1 MNRRLVA
8 ATPVLGLGWIM
19 GSMLRAAHRA
29 DLPSFPNQDA
39 SGVFGVPSMPPL
51 RIVALGDSSMT
62 GPGVAEI
69 DNIWIRRLARS
80 HADRHHVELIS
91 LAVGGAK
98 AQDVIEGQLAEAIDL
113 AADVAV
119 VSVGANDAI
128 RGVAVS
134 RYLSRMHHILGGL
147 EEASGAIMVVG
158 MGDLGSIPRLPP
170 TLRPYLTR
178 RGRRFNAAATR
189 AVGSH
194 PRTIKMYTEGRMT
207 SAFRDDLSM
216 WAADQFHGS
225 DDGHRVFAEEAA
237 AAFGLA
243 YRIAMQ
249 RRSPGGPG

>member
-1 MNRRLVA
+1 MDRRLVA
-8 ATPVLGLGWIM
+8 APPVLGLGWIM
-19 GSMLRAAHRA
+19 GSMLRAAHRS

-39 SGVFGVPSMPPL
+39 SGVFGDPSLPPL
-51 RIVALGDSSMT
+51 RIVALGDSSLT
-62 GPGVAEI
+62 GPGLPEI
-69 DNIWIRRLARS
+69 DSIWIRRIARS
-80 HADRHHVELIS
+80 HAGRHHVELIS

-98 AQDVIEGQLAEAIDL
+98 AQDVVEGQLAEAIDL
-113 AADVAV
+113 AADIAV

-128 RGVAVS
+128 RGVTVS
-134 RYLSRMHHILGGL
+134 RYLSSMHHILEHL
-147 EEASGAIMVVG
+147 EEVSGAIMVVG
-158 MGDLGSIPRLPP
+158 MGDLGSIPRLPS

-189 AVGSH
+189 AVASH

-237 AAFGLA
+237 AAFDLA
-243 YRIAMQ
+243 YRIAM
-249 RRSPGGPG
+249 RRRD

>member
-1 MNRRLVA
+1 MDKRLMA
-8 ATPVLGLGWIM
+8 ATPALGLGWIM

-39 SGVFGVPSMPPL
+39 SGVFGDPSLPRL

-62 GPGVAEI
+62 GPGVQEI
-69 DNIWIRRLARS
+69 DSIWIRRIARA

-91 LAVGGAK
+91 LAVGGSK
-98 AQDVIEGQLAEAIDL
+98 AQDVIEGQLAEAIGL
-113 AADVAV
+113 AADIAV

-128 RGVAVS
+128 RGVTVS
-134 RYLSRMHHILGGL
+134 HYLSSMHHILERL
-147 EEASGAIMVVG
+147 EEVSGAIMVVG
-158 MGDLGSIPRLPP
+158 MGDLGSIPRLPS

-178 RGRRFNAAATR
+178 RGRRFNAAATL
-189 AVGSH
+189 AVASH

-237 AAFGLA
+237 AAFDMA
-243 YRIAMQ
+243 YRIAM
-249 RRSPGGPG
+249 RRGDAGAMG